1 MTRILITGATG
12 FLGSHLCQRLAS
24 EGHQVRAFVRP
35 NSNTSHIS
43 GANIEYAVGDM
54 NDVESLCQAVRN
66 QEVVIHTAAHL
77 TNWGQTR
84 TLQTKINVE
93 GTQNL
98 IAACKQH
105 SVQRLIHVSS
115 VAAIGIPPNGNI
127 PADETFQFNLQSS
140 GLNYH
145 LSKWR
150 SELAVLNQQDL
161 LLEVV
166 VVNPG
171 TIFGSFGSKFRG
183 GEMIEKVCQSSIV
196 PYFLGGIN
204 IVHVEDVVDGICR
217 AITKGTSR
225 ERYILSGENVTFRQI
240 VEITATHLGVKR
252 IFVPIPAVVTG
263 LAAAIQEP
271 LSKIT
276 GKRPR
281 FTYEVHYCAH
291 RFHFYNSQKAKDG
304 LGYSPRNFQEIL
316 EDYMD
321 FRQLSIAKAK
331 T

>member
-12 FLGSHLCQRLAS
+12 FLGSHLCQRLVRD
-24 EGHQVRAFVRP
+24 GHQVRAFVRP
-35 NSNTSHIS
+35 NSNTSNIS
-43 GANIEYAVGDM
+43 GAIIEYAVGDV
-54 NDVESLCQAVRN
+54 NDVESLGQAVEN
-66 QEVVIHTAAHL
+66 QEIVIHTAAHL
-77 TNWGQTR
+77 TYWEQTR
-84 TLQTKINVE
+84 ALQSKINVE

-115 VAAIGIPPNGNI
+115 VAAIGIPPNVDI

-150 SELAVLNQQDL
+150 SEVAVLSQRDSL
-161 LLEVV
+161 LDVI

-171 TIFGSFGSKFRG
+171 TIFGGFGSIFRG
-183 GEMIEKVCQSSIV
+183 SEMIEKVCRSSIV

-204 IVHVEDVVDGICR
+204 TVHVEDVVDGICS
-217 AITKGTSR
+217 AITNGTSR
-225 ERYILSGENVTFRQI
+225 ERYILGGENITFRQI
-240 VEITATHLGVKR
+240 VEIAASYLGVKR
-252 IFVPIPAVVTG
+252 VFVPIPSVVTG

-271 LSKIT
+271 ISKIT

-291 RFHFYNSQKAKDG
+291 RFHFYDSQKAKDKLEYRARG
-304 LGYSPRNFQEIL
+304 FSEIV
-316 EDYMD
+316 EDYLK
-321 FRQLSIAKAK
+321 FRQTSIV
-331 T
+331 